1 MLCFLVLGEGG
12 EEGGNEKEEGE
23 EKEGDESGD
32 DEIADLD
39 ILLRKERER
48 EKKRKVEDPQ
58 ADEVGYII
66 NFHLLKVF
74 SSKFCSE
81 MTWSLQLLQGDE
93 VEDDPDKLKPYKTDL
108 EYLDDHFQVTQCTIP
123 H

>member
-1 MLCFLVLGEGG
+1 MFLVLGEGG

-32 DEIADLD
+32 DEITDLD

-58 ADEVGYII
+58 ADEVGSII

-74 SSKFCSE
+74 CSKF
-81 MTWSLQLLQGDE
+81 
-93 VEDDPDKLKPYKTDL
+93 VLK
-108 EYLDDHFQVTQCTIP
+108 
-123 H
+123 